1 VDRRLRRG
9 EYSVAMQ
16 SEAQPLRILFSMRH
30 LGSFRMYESVVRALA
45 SRGHEVHI
53 VVDRAERLGWR
64 RGLDQLLADHPNV
77 RWSWSVR
84 HRRRLFWF
92 EFSRVVRIWLDYL
105 RYFDPSYDSTPILRK
120 RAADLVPK
128 PLVRATD
135 AWPLGSNAGR
145 EMLRRLL
152 RLAERALPRVR
163 EIDESLAQERPDV
176 MLLTPLIYLGSPQ
189 VEMLR
194 SAKALGIRTALCVG
208 SWDHLSSKAFIRE
221 VPQRILVWN
230 DTQRAEA
237 VDLHRVPA
245 ERVVVTGAQCYD
257 QWFGRQASRPYERF
271 CRDVHLRPDRPF
283 LLYVCSAL
291 FWGSPVEAEYVVSW
305 IESLRRSESDALRSI
320 GILIRPHPARTKEWE
335 AIDLTRFD
343 NVTLYGSSPIDHDSR
358 NDYFDSL
365 FHSRAVVGLNTSAF
379 LEAAIVGRPVHALL
393 PAEFHDNQEG
403 TLHFHYLMTVGGGLL
418 RAARD
423 FDTHHA
429 QLLESLAHGADNR
442 RFVEAFIRPLGLER
456 PATETFAD
464 AVEALGHEPQ
474 PAPERASLALV
485 LLRVP
490 FLPFAYAAR
499 LAFARSAAAIDK
511 TSREIA
517 RERKHRQERV
527 MRARRLRTRQQL
539 EALRQRQKQEILQ
552 QRLAKREKQQGA
564 REHRVAERR
573 RQKAEVQKQHA
584 LAKQARQRRKKR
596 EAFRQRI
603 LQKLGLA

>member
-1 VDRRLRRG
+1 MRSEVDQLK
-9 EYSVAMQ
+9 
-16 SEAQPLRILFSMRH
+16 ILFSMRH
-30 LGSFRMYESVVRALA
+30 LGSFRMYESVVRTLA

-64 RGLDQLLADHPNV
+64 KGLEQLLADHPNV

-84 HRRRLFWF
+84 HRRSLFWF

-105 RYFDPSYDSTPILRK
+105 RYFDPSYDTTPILRK

-135 AWPLGSNAGR
+135 AWPLRTHAGR
-145 EMLRRLL
+145 EVLRRLL

-163 EIDESLAQERPDV
+163 DIDDALAEDGPDV

-208 SWDHLSSKAFIRE
+208 SWDHLSSKAFIRD
-221 VPQRILVWN
+221 VPQRIFVWN
-230 DTQRAEA
+230 DTQRSEA

-245 ERVVVTGAQCYD
+245 DRVVVTGAQCYD
-257 QWFGRQASRPYERF
+257 QWFGRQPSRSYERF
-271 CRDVHLRPDRPF
+271 CADVRLRPDRPF

-291 FWGSPVEAEYVVSW
+291 FWGSPVEAEFIVSW
-305 IESLRRSESDALRSI
+305 IESLRRSDADALRSI

-335 AIDLTRFD
+335 SIDLTRFD

-365 FHSRAVVGLNTSAF
+365 FHSCGVVGLNTSAF
-379 LEAAIVGRPVHALL
+379 LEAAIVGRPVHTILT
-393 PAEFHDNQEG
+393 PEFRDNQEG
-403 TLHFHYLMTVGGGLL
+403 TLHFHYLFTVGGGLL

-423 FDTHHA
+423 FRTHHA
-429 QLLESLAHGADNR
+429 QLLESVTHGADNR
-442 RFVEAFIRPLGLER
+442 RFVQAFIRPLGIDR

-464 AVEALGHEPQ
+464 AVEALGREPR
-474 PAPERASLALV
+474 PARERASLPLV
-485 LLRVP
+485 MLRVP
-490 FLPFAYAAR
+490 FIPLAYAAR

-517 RERKHRQERV
+517 RERKRRRRERERLV
-527 MRARRLRTRQQL
+527 KARRVQQAKRQL
-539 EALRQRQKQEILQ
+539 EAQRQQQKQATLQ
-552 QRLAKREKQQGA
+552 QRLAQRQEHQRE
-564 REHRVAERR
+564 RDRRVAESR
-573 RQKAEVQKQHA
+573 RQKAERQKQRVRA
-584 LAKQARQRRKKR
+584 QQSRQRRKR
-596 EAFRQRI
+596 RDAIRQRI
-603 LQKLGLA
+603 MQKLGLA